1 MVAVSEFSGGAME
14 SYGLVIYRENELL
27 HDVLQPAAA
36 RKQRA
41 SLSLALSIVSSSSSS
56 SFWRVCDS
64 PTIPFS
70 LEPCFHCFQGN
81 GSFILLFIFPRH
93 KAPTFVR

>member
-41 SLSLALSIVSSSSSS
+41 SLSLALINENSSN
-56 SFWRVCDS
+56 
-64 PTIPFS
+64 IY
-70 LEPCFHCFQGN
+70 LETN
-81 GSFILLFIFPRH
+81 FILFFDI
-93 KAPTFVR
+93 

>member
-27 HDVLQPAAA
+27 HNVLQPAAA

-41 SLSLALSIVSSSSSS
+41 KFVIQ
-56 SFWRVCDS
+56 
-64 PTIPFS
+64 PFS
-70 LEPCFHCFQGN
+70 LDPCFLP
-81 GSFILLFIFPRH
+81 LLPR
-93 KAPTFVR
+93 KWKFYSPFYISSS

>member
-1 MVAVSEFSGGAME
+1 MVAVPEFSGGAME

-41 SLSLALSIVSSSSSS
+41 EFMIHPRYHFHWILA
-56 SFWRVCDS
+56 SFY
-64 PTIPFS
+64 
-70 LEPCFHCFQGN
+70 CFQGN

-93 KAPTFVR
+93 KVPTSVR

>member
-1 MVAVSEFSGGAME
+1 MVAVPEFSGGAME

-41 SLSLALSIVSSSSSS
+41 R
-56 SFWRVCDS
+56 RVCDS

-70 LEPCFHCFQGN
+70 LEPCFQGN
-81 GSFILLFIFPRH
+81 GSFILLYIFPRH
-93 KAPTFVR
+93 KVPTSVR